1 VPRSEEIMSILHMI
15 ALAIALL
22 LLAYLLFALFKPERF

>member
-1 VPRSEEIMSILHMI
+1 MSILHMI